1 MVNYFSLKFLF
12 CFFFVNEGKRWT
24 REELDIL
31 RKHWNGKGMP
41 SADVVN
47 DIKDKLVGRSVLVIR
62 AQMSNILKKT
72 KK

>member
-1 MVNYFSLKFLF
+1 M
-12 CFFFVNEGKRWT
+12 
-24 REELDIL
+24 

>member
-1 MVNYFSLKFLF
+1 M
-12 CFFFVNEGKRWT
+12 FFFVNEGKRWT